1 MIEVVEVPTSA
12 ADAVAALGS
21 ESTAVLAGGTLLM
34 PKISNTATGITR
46 LVSTRRIDNVGI
58 DVHDNRVTIGAAAT
72 LASLE
77 TTDAL
82 LFLRPAL
89 EVIGSPTIR
98 NMATVAGN
106 LFAEAPYGDLAT
118 CLMAL
123 RADIEVLGPDGART
137 ATAESVIRDG
147 VANGE
152 LVTNVSF
159 DLPADSG
166 WFFTKAMRRKLNS
179 ASIVTIA
186 ANLGINDHTVETA
199 SVALGACGSTARR
212 SPAAEIAL
220 IGGSLD
226 ETTVDAA
233 AQAAIGDAEFLTDEY
248 ASAWYRERVFPVHF
262 RRAMLGHTATP
273 ARSTEPKP

>member
-1 MIEVVEVPTSA
+1 V
-12 ADAVAALGS
+12 
-21 ESTAVLAGGTLLM
+21 
-34 PKISNTATGITR
+34 ISN
-46 LVSTRRIDNVGI
+46 
-58 DVHDNRVTIGAAAT
+58 
-72 LASLE
+72 
-77 TTDAL
+77 
-82 LFLRPAL
+82 
-89 EVIGSPTIR
+89 
-98 NMATVAGN
+98 
-106 LFAEAPYGDLAT
+106 
-118 CLMAL
+118 
-123 RADIEVLGPDGART
+123 
-137 ATAESVIRDG
+137 G
-147 VANGE
+147 VADGE
-152 LVTNVSF
+152 LVTSVSF
-159 DLPADSG
+159 DLPADGG

-273 ARSTEPKP
+273 ARNTEPKP

>member
-12 ADAVAALGS
+12 ADVVASLGS

-34 PKISNTATGITR
+34 PKINNTATGITR

-58 DVHDNRVTIGAAAT
+58 DIDANRVTIGAAAT

-77 TTDAL
+77 VTEAL
-82 LFLRPAL
+82 RFLRPAL

-106 LFAEAPYGDLAT
+106 LFAEAPYGDLAV
-118 CLMAL
+118 CLIAL
-123 RADIEVLGPDGART
+123 RADVEVLGPDGSRT
-137 ATAESVIRDG
+137 ATVESVIGDG

-152 LVTNVSF
+152 LVTSVSF
-159 DLPADSG
+159 DLPADGG

-186 ANLGINDHTVETA
+186 ANLGLDGRTVEHA
-199 SVALGACGSTARR
+199 SVALGACGRTARR
-212 SPAAEIAL
+212 SPSAENAL

-226 ETTVDAA
+226 APTIEAA
-233 AQAAIGDAEFLTDEY
+233 AQAAIGDAEFFTDGY
-248 ASAWYRERVFPVHF
+248 ASAWYRQRVFPVHF
-262 RRAMLGHTATP
+262 RRALLGHTATP
-273 ARSTEPKP
+273 SRSTEPTS

>member
-1 MIEVVEVPTSA
+1 MIEVVDVPTSA
-12 ADAVAALGS
+12 ADAVAALGA

-34 PKISNTATGITR
+34 PKINNTATGITR
-46 LVSTRRIDNVGI
+46 LVSTRRIDGVGI
-58 DVHDNRVTIGAAAT
+58 EFEGNRVTIGAAAT

-77 TTDAL
+77 ATEAL

-89 EVIGSPTIR
+89 EVIGSPTVR

-118 CLMAL
+118 CLIAL
-123 RADIEVLGPDGART
+123 RADVEVLGPDGART
-137 ATAESVIRDG
+137 TAAESVISDG
-147 VANGE
+147 VATGE
-152 LVTNVSF
+152 LVTSVSF
-159 DLPADSG
+159 DLPADGG
-166 WFFTKAMRRKLNS
+166 WFFIKAMRRRLNS

-186 ANLGINDHTVETA
+186 ANLDLNDQTVDKA

-220 IGGSLD
+220 VGSSVD
-226 ETTVDAA
+226 EPTVDAA
-233 AQAAIGDAEFLTDEY
+233 AQAAVGDAEFFTDEY

-262 RRAMLGHTATP
+262 RRALLGHTTTP
-273 ARSTEPKP
+273 ARNTEPES